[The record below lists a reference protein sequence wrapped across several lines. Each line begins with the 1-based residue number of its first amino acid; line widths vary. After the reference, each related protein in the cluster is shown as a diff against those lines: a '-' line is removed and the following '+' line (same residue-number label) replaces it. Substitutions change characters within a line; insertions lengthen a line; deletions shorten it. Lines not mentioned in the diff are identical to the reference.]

1 MNSNWYSLEGVG
13 QHLLTIEIYP
23 SYTEWLYH
31 GDPVNFHRGIEGLMK
46 EPVVTLLM
54 NELGNNPFDEEDEMF
69 DMLSNL
75 QASIEHER
83 KIEASIGIDIEEETS
98 NM

>member
-1 MNSNWYSLEGVG
+1 MNSNWYSLEGVR

-23 SYTEWLYH
+23 SYKEWLYH
-31 GDPVNFHRGIEGLMK
+31 GDLVNFHRGIEGLMK

-75 QASIEHER
+75 QAPIEHEWI
-83 KIEASIGIDIEEETS
+83 IEASIGADIEEETS